1 MYNNTGQLNEKVQ
14 CERAPGISDS
24 IDKLY
29 RECNILQE
37 QLAVFRDRLGPYLK
51 KSNAEV
57 PKVPTCPSD
66 IPPGASERTQAIIAI
81 SARVRDMQIFIE
93 CLGND
98 IDL

>member
-1 MYNNTGQLNEKVQ
+1 MYNIPTGQFSEKVQ
-14 CERAPGISDS
+14 CEKAPGISDS
-24 IDKLY
+24 IERLY
-29 RECNILQE
+29 KECSVLQE

-57 PKVPTCPSD
+57 PTCPSD

-81 SARVRDMQIFIE
+81 SSRIRDMQIFIE

>member
-1 MYNNTGQLNEKVQ
+1 MYNINTGQLNEKVQ
-14 CERAPGISDS
+14 CEKAPGISDS

-57 PKVPTCPSD
+57 PTCPSD
-66 IPPGASERTQAIIAI
+66 FPAGASERTQAIIAI
-81 SARVRDMQIFIE
+81 SARIRDMQLFIE

>member
-1 MYNNTGQLNEKVQ
+1 MYNIPTGQLNEKVQ

-57 PKVPTCPSD
+57 PTCPSD

-81 SARVRDMQIFIE
+81 SSRIRDMQIFIE